1 MRPCVS
7 TGMKKKNAS
16 FIAKLLQLCVD
27 HKAQRAGKLLQAY
40 IIRTCHF
47 SNIYLINRL
56 IELYSRCGD
65 TAAAHNLFNLMPV
78 RNLFS
83 YQPILDSYCKEN
95 DLWSAYDIF
104 SHMPER
110 NTLCWNLM
118 IGALSRN
125 GHKGMALEWFYHM
138 RMGGL
143 VPTRFTL
150 AIVLSVCGSLGDVL
164 CGRECHGV
172 AMKLALDGNVYVGNA
187 LLAMYMKCDSVSEA
201 AAVFRGLLE
210 HNEVSFTVM
219 MEGLVEAN
227 RADEAFG
234 MFILMH
240 RNGLV
245 DSVSISSVLSVCS
258 KFVAEFI
265 FENIDGDRNLHNL
278 HGKQIHGLVIK
289 LGFERDL
296 HVNNSLLDMYTK
308 HSNMESAEMLF
319 NSMFE
324 VNVVSWNVMIA
335 GYGQQYNMG
344 SVLEYI
350 ELMQRRGFKPDEVT
364 NVNMVTAC
372 VKIGDVDTGRRIF
385 DYISSPSLTC
395 WNAMLSGYLKNE
407 YHQEV
412 VILFE
417 EMQFRNMRPD
427 RTTFAIVLISCAE
440 MGLLEAGKQIHAS
453 LLKTEHYAD
462 PYVANGLICVYSKC
476 CKLEV
481 AKHIFDEVPQ
491 SDIVCWNSMLSGL
504 SLHSLETEAFMFFK
518 QMLGKG
524 MTPTEFSY
532 AIIINCCSSLTS
544 LFQGKQ
550 VQGLILR
557 NGYGSDVYVGTSLI
571 DMYCKCGE
579 VDGAR
584 RFFDMMPCRNTV
596 TWNEMIHGYAH
607 NGHGDEAVNLFKN
620 MVQAGVKPDSITFV
634 SVLTAC
640 SHSGLVDTGV
650 KIFNIMQQEHSIKPL
665 RDHYTCVIDSLGRA
679 GRFSEIEALI
689 GKIHCKDDP
698 IIWELLLGSCRVHA
712 NVKLARRAA
721 DELFRLNPK
730 NSAPYA
736 LLVNMYSSLDRW
748 DDVKDVGSIMNKQR
762 VAKGPGYSWV

>member
-1 MRPCVS
+1 
-7 TGMKKKNAS
+7 MKKKNAS
-16 FIAKLLQLCVD
+16 FLAKLLQLCVD
-27 HKAQRAGKLLQAY
+27 LKAQKAGKLLQAY
-40 IIRTCHF
+40 ILRTCHF

-83 YQPILDSYCKEN
+83 YQPILDSYCKAN
-95 DLWSAYDIF
+95 DLWSAHDIF
-104 SHMPER
+104 SHMAER

-125 GHKGMALEWFYHM
+125 GYKGMALEWFYRM

-150 AIVLSVCGSLGDVL
+150 AIVLSACGSLGDVV

-172 AMKLALDGNVYVGNA
+172 AIKLALDGNVYVGNA
-187 LLAMYMKCDSVSEA
+187 LLGMYMKCESVSEA
-201 AAVFRGLLE
+201 AVVFRGLRE
-210 HNEVSFTVM
+210 CNEVSFTVM

-227 RADEAFG
+227 LVNEAFG

-240 RNGLV
+240 RNGLT

-258 KFVAEFI
+258 KFVV
-265 FENIDGDRNLHNL
+265 ENDYVGRNLHNL
-278 HGKQIHGLVIK
+278 HGKQIHGLALK

-296 HVNNSLLDMYTK
+296 HVNNSLLDMYAK

-319 NSMFE
+319 NTMFE

-344 SVLEYI
+344 TVLEYI
-350 ELMQRRGFKPDEVT
+350 ELMQMRGFKPDEVT
-364 NVNMVTAC
+364 NVNMVAAC
-372 VKIGDVDTGRRIF
+372 VKSGDIDTGRRIF
-385 DYISSPSLTC
+385 DCISSPSLTC
-395 WNAMLSGYLKNE
+395 WNAMLSGYSQNE
-407 YHQEV
+407 YHHDAV
-412 VILFE
+412 VLFK

-427 RTTFAIVLISCAE
+427 RTTFAIILISCAE
-440 MGLLEAGKQIHAS
+440 MGLLEGGKQIHAI

-462 PYVANGLICVYSKC
+462 PYVANGLICIYSKC
-476 CKLEV
+476 GKLDV
-481 AKHIFDEVPQ
+481 AKRIFGEVPQ
-491 SDIVCWNSMLSGL
+491 SDIVCWNSMLAGL
-504 SLHSLETEAFMFFK
+504 SLHSLETEAFIFFK

-524 MTPTEFSY
+524 MPPTEFSY
-532 AIIINCCSSLTS
+532 AIIIKCCSSLTS
-544 LFQGKQ
+544 LSQGKQ
-550 VQGLILR
+550 VQGLILK
-557 NGYGSDVYVGTSLI
+557 NGYGSDVYIGTSLI
-571 DMYCKCGE
+571 DLYCRCGE
-579 VDGAR
+579 VDGAKL
-584 RFFDMMPCRNTV
+584 FFDMMPCKNTV

-607 NGHGDEAVNLFKN
+607 NGHGYEAVTLFEN
-620 MVQAGVKPDSITFV
+620 MVQAGIRPDSVTFV

-650 KIFNIMQQEHSIKPL
+650 KIFNIMHQEYRIKPL
-665 RDHYTCVIDSLGRA
+665 KDHYTCIIDSLGRA
-679 GRFSEIEALI
+679 GRFSEIEVLI
-689 GKIHCKDDP
+689 GNMDCKDDP
-698 IIWELLLGSCRVHA
+698 ILWEVLLGSCRVHS

-721 DELFRLNPK
+721 EELFRLNPN

-748 DDVKDVGSIMNKQR
+748 DDVKYVGAIMNKQQIT
-762 VAKGPGYSWV
+762 KEPGYSLV

>member
-1 MRPCVS
+1 
-7 TGMKKKNAS
+7 MKKKNAS
-16 FIAKLLQLCVD
+16 FIATLLQLCVD
-27 HKAQRAGKLLQAY
+27 HTAQRAGKLLQAY
-40 IIRTCHF
+40 ILRTSHF

-65 TAAAHNLFNLMPV
+65 TAAAHNLFNLVPV

-83 YQPILDSYCKEN
+83 YQPILDSYCKAN
-95 DLWSAYDIF
+95 DLWSAYEIF
-104 SHMPER
+104 SRMPER

-143 VPTRFTL
+143 MPNRFTL

-187 LLAMYMKCDSVSEA
+187 LLGMYMKCDSVSEA
-201 AAVFRGLLE
+201 AVVFRDMLE
-210 HNEVSFTVM
+210 HNEVSFTIM
-219 MEGLVEAN
+219 MKGLVEAN
-227 RADEAFG
+227 HADEAFG

-240 RNGLV
+240 INGLV
-245 DSVSISSVLSVCS
+245 DSISISGVLSVCS
-258 KFVAEFI
+258 KFVAEFS
-265 FENIDGDRNLHNL
+265 FENNDGETNLHNM

-335 GYGQQYNMG
+335 GYGRQYNMG

-364 NVNMVTAC
+364 NVNMVAAC
-372 VKIGDVDTGRRIF
+372 VKSGDVDTGRRIF
-385 DYISSPSLTC
+385 DCISSPSLTC
-395 WNAMLSGYLKNE
+395 WNAMISGYSQNE
-407 YHQEV
+407 YHHEV
-412 VILFE
+412 VILFK

-427 RTTFAIVLISCAE
+427 RTTFAIVIISCAE
-440 MGLLEAGKQIHAS
+440 MGLLESGKQIHAS

-462 PYVANGLICVYSKC
+462 PYVANGLICIYSKC
-476 CKLEV
+476 
-481 AKHIFDEVPQ
+481 
-491 SDIVCWNSMLSGL
+491 GL
-504 SLHSLETEAFMFFK
+504 SLHSLETEAFTFFK

-524 MTPTEFSY
+524 MPPTEFSY
-532 AIIINCCSSLTS
+532 AIIINCCSLMTS

-550 VQGLILR
+550 VHGLILKY
-557 NGYGSDVYVGTSLI
+557 GYGSDVYVGTSLI
-571 DMYCKCGE
+571 EMYCKCGE
-579 VDGAR
+579 MDGAR

-607 NGHGDEAVNLFKN
+607 NGHGDEAVNLFEN

-665 RDHYTCVIDSLGRA
+665 RDHYTCIIDSLGRA

-689 GKIHCKDDP
+689 GKMHCKNDP
-698 IIWELLLGSCRVHA
+698 IIWEVLLGSCRVHA

-721 DELFRLNPK
+721 EELFRLNPK

-736 LLVNMYSSLDRW
+736 LLVSMYSSLDRW